1 MRLQWANTAREEL
14 FRASDF
20 LDAERMGSSVKM
32 LEAVLSAASLLVQ
45 HPQLGP
51 AIMGSRIRKWPVADH
66 PFLLLYEKIGRA
78 HVWTPVTNAHLVC
91 RLLLEKKQKTRK
103 TQQII

>member
-14 FRASDF
+14 FRTSDF

-51 AIMGSRIRKWPVADH
+51 SIMGSRIRKWRVADH
-66 PFLLLYEKIGRA
+66 PFLLLYEIDRHGITIVRFEIGRA
-78 HVWTPVTNAHLVC
+78 SGRERVC
-91 RLLLEKKQKTRK
+91 KYVAV
-103 TQQII
+103 